1 MYDHTMAHDYILVVD
16 DDDAIRDSVVEA
28 LEDAAYPVKAAHDGR
43 EALSILRRGE
53 GRPCLVL
60 LDLMMPVMDGW
71 TFAREYAQDPTLANV
86 PLCVVTAVGASGPIP
101 ADAVAVVRKPF
112 KLKDLL
118 EVVQQHC

>member
-1 MYDHTMAHDYILVVD
+1 MNHDYILVVD

-28 LEDAAYPVKAAHDGR
+28 LEDAAFPVRAAHNGR
-43 EALSILRRGE
+43 EALNILRQGD

-71 TFAREYAQDPTLANV
+71 DFASEQAQDPTLANV
-86 PLCVVTAVGASGPIP
+86 PFCVITAVGSSRPIP
-101 ADAVAVVRKPF
+101 SDAVAVVRKPF

-118 EVVQQHC
+118 DVVQQHC

>member
-1 MYDHTMAHDYILVVD
+1 MCDHTMSHDYILVVD

-43 EALSILRRGE
+43 EALSILRQSE
-53 GRPCLVL
+53 DRPCLVL

-71 TFAREYAQDPTLANV
+71 AFAREQAQDPRLANV
-86 PLCVVTAVGASGPIP
+86 PICVVTAVGTSRPIP